1 MSEPFTLTVPA
12 DTRYRVLG
20 PEVAA
25 KYAEL
30 GGGSSADA
38 AAFGAAITETL
49 RQVFHGAGPGA
60 EAVLKF
66 RTTPDGI
73 EVRVSCGAE
82 TTTLQHPLPAR
93 KS

>member
-12 DTRYRVLG
+12 DARYRVLG

-38 AAFGAAITETL
+38 AAFGEAITAAL
-49 RQVFHGAGPGA
+49 RRVFNGAGPGA
-60 EAVLKF
+60 EAELQF
-66 RTTPDGI
+66 RTTPEGI
-73 EVRVSCGAE
+73 EVRVSCGSEA
-82 TTTLQHPLPAR
+82 TVLRHPLPAR

>member
-1 MSEPFTLTVPA
+1 MSEPFTLTVSA
-12 DTRYRVLG
+12 DARYRVVG

-30 GGGSSADA
+30 GGGSAADA
-38 AAFGAAITETL
+38 AAFGEAIREAL
-49 RQVFHGAGPGA
+49 RNVFNGTGPGA

-66 RTTPDGI
+66 RTTPEGI
-73 EVRVSCGAE
+73 EVRVSCGTE
-82 TTTLQHPLPAR
+82 TTTLRHPLPAR